1 MMQRRDFIYLGGA
14 LAGTIVLPVKL
25 PRQWFVTSISGYVIR
40 LKKGESA
47 TQWLREIEDDY
58 PNLKEVTG
66 NVFWGGP
73 APVSAEYRHWPRWKH
88 GDGQL

>member
-1 MMQRRDFIYLGGA
+1 MTSRRDFIHLGGA

-25 PRQWFVTSISGYVIR
+25 PRQWFVTSISGYTIR
-40 LKKGESA
+40 LKEGQGM
-47 TQWLREIEDDY
+47 TQWLYELADDY

-66 NVFWGGP
+66 NVFWHGI
-73 APVSAEYRHWPRWKH
+73 PVPSEYKYWPRWKH